1 MSQINDTLIGKYQV
15 LHEIFVSTSSTKQNI
30 LKKQILEFLILLRTE
45 TQSSAII
52 IFKAV
57 LSVKITSKSRMDQ
70 TNCTNTNI
78 CKVKQ
83 HISMQF

>member
-15 LHEIFVSTSSTKQNI
+15 LHEIFVNTSSTKQNI

-45 TQSSAII
+45 TQSSAIL

-70 TNCTNTNI
+70 TNFTNTNI
-78 CKVKQ
+78 GKVKQ

>member
-15 LHEIFVSTSSTKQNI
+15 LHEIFVNTSSTKQNI

-45 TQSSAII
+45 TQSSAIL

-70 TNCTNTNI
+70 TNFTNTNI

>member
-45 TQSSAII
+45 TLSSAIL

-57 LSVKITSKSRMDQ
+57 LSLKITSKSRMDQ
-70 TNCTNTNI
+70 TNFTNTNI